1 MVAHEM
7 LPAGWGRR
15 RSAVAVALVHWP
27 DGEVDVHLAD
37 DDRVLTRVVAL
48 EVVAATSPSRLGTAA
63 DGVRAALRQ
72 GEYAEA
78 IVRWMEAT
86 GARVDGFPDER
97 IWRESELDDDSIQ
110 LELGLARLFDDG
122 G

>member
-1 MVAHEM
+1 MGHEM

-27 DGEVDVHLAD
+27 DGEVDVLLAD

-72 GEYAEA
+72 GEYTDAV
-78 IVRWMEAT
+78 VRWMEAT

-110 LELGLARLFDDG
+110 LELGLARLFDHG
-122 G
+122 

>member
-1 MVAHEM
+1 MTHEM

-27 DGEVDVHLAD
+27 DGEVDLHLAD
-37 DDRVLTRVVAL
+37 DDQVLTRVVAL
-48 EVVAATSPSRLGTAA
+48 NVVAATSAAELGTAA
-63 DGVRAALRQ
+63 DGVRSALRH
-72 GEYAEA
+72 GEYADA

-97 IWRESELDDDSIQ
+97 IWRESELDDESVQ
-110 LELGLARLFDDG
+110 FELTLSRLFDHG
-122 G
+122 S